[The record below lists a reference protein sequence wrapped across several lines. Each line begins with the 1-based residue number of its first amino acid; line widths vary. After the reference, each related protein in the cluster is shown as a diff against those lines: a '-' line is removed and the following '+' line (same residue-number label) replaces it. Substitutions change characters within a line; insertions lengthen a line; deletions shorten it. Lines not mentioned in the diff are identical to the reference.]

1 MAGRMEQNKA
11 VMLIVLFVIMDK
23 RRQRDGREKGSAE
36 NGCFSAEFIQ
46 SRREGALSGDY
57 ETWT

>member
-1 MAGRMEQNKA
+1 MEQNKA